1 MNSGIGGEKKKKKKK
16 KGKGKMSGILSVV
29 THFWVPTNKK
39 NI

>member
-29 THFWVPTNKK
+29 VMAGWCERTT
-39 NI
+39 